1 MGFLP
6 CITSLERE
14 KGRRGFLHR
23 RKYMTIH
30 SNTSKQADSPNVAMS
45 HKFAKTGRYVSIH
58 QFGEDMRQQKRTL
71 IIVLLHQFNAG
82 IYTSPCST
90 RCDIVCED
98 SFLKTLLLK
107 GRNDGR
113 SNEAQQC

>member
-45 HKFAKTGRYVSIH
+45 
-58 QFGEDMRQQKRTL
+58 QDMRQQKRTL

-82 IYTSPCST
+82 IYTAPCST

-113 SNEAQQC
+113 SNEAQQCAYRTTLT

>member
-1 MGFLP
+1 MVFLFGP
-6 CITSLERE
+6 LVYHCLQAHPSP
-14 KGRRGFLHR
+14 KACQ
-23 RKYMTIH
+23 
-30 SNTSKQADSPNVAMS
+30 SN
-45 HKFAKTGRYVSIH
+45 KFAKTGRDVSIH

-71 IIVLLHQFNAG
+71 IIVLLHQFNVG

-90 RCDIVCED
+90 RCDIVYED

-113 SNEAQQC
+113 SNEAQQCACRTTLT